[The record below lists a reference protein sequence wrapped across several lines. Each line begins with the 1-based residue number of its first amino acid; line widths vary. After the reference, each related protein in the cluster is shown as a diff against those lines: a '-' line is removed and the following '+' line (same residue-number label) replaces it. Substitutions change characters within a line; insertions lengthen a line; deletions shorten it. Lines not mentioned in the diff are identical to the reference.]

1 MTAYDDDC
9 ICPMACEDHLPECPF
24 ADSDSWEEA
33 DIEIADSVGM
43 IVQAHFEG
51 DEYRAF
57 SAMMRANVEW
67 HPNRYLKDLAM
78 HAVEEWRATVEEPA
92 AAEAD

>member
-9 ICPMACEDHLPECPF
+9 ICPVGFEDHHPECPF
-24 ADSDSWEEA
+24 ADSDAWEEA
-33 DIEIADSVGM
+33 EIEIADSVGM

-57 SAMMRANVEW
+57 SAMMRANGEW

-78 HAVEEWRATVEEPA
+78 RAIDEWQAIPPHSAV
-92 AAEAD
+92 AETD